1 MKLVSSSAAI
11 VTVGLLAA
19 PLFGQYVPG
28 EFIIDPQLPGQ
39 TSYDG
44 WLPFWNEDNGKWTSS
59 LARTYNPGYPGH
71 PGSDPW
77 PNPITSKQ
85 GSAGHDAGLMKIAD
99 GTDGGAYP
107 GSSSLYFGGF
117 SSVVNNFGGTVSVF
131 DDTPVANL
139 ATVVFQIDIG
149 EIWLYDFYDSDND
162 GNVDLPVLNYNGGT
176 QRLEATLAE
185 ILGQVQRGTHM
196 TPNGPEPVYINT
208 YLLQWDLTGI
218 AEPITSFS
226 IEFSA
231 VEHAQVYAM
240 RLDQSDTY
248 TPIPEPTMLSAAA
261 GALLLLGRRR
271 RA

>member
-44 WLPFWNEDNGKWTSS
+44 WLPFWNEDNGKRTSS
-59 LARTYNPGYPGH
+59 LTQTYNPGYPKH

-85 GSAGHDAGLMKIAD
+85 GSAGHDAGLMKIAN
-99 GTDGGAYP
+99 GTRGGAYP
-107 GSSSLYFGGF
+107 GDSSLYFGGLG
-117 SSVVNNFGGTVSVF
+117 SVVNNFGGTVSVF

-149 EIWLYDFYDSDND
+149 EVWLYDFYDSDND
-162 GNVDLPVLNYNGGT
+162 GNVDLPVLNY
-176 QRLEATLAE
+176 
-185 ILGQVQRGTHM
+185 
-196 TPNGPEPVYINT
+196 
-208 YLLQWDLTGI
+208 
-218 AEPITSFS
+218 
-226 IEFSA
+226 
-231 VEHAQVYAM
+231 
-240 RLDQSDTY
+240 
-248 TPIPEPTMLSAAA
+248 
-261 GALLLLGRRR
+261 
-271 RA
+271 